1 MNRSDRENGM
11 NELEPRDTDDVSN
24 LLGALPRVE
33 APANFEFGV
42 KARIAAGAASPQASL
57 VPFLKIAAP
66 LSFVLLLAAFVIFYG
81 IVPTSDNAP
90 PVASADPT
98 QNDVAVSMPDAR
110 QEQSPQVSGSQAA
123 ETVDVP
129 AVTPSIATGEP
140 KRQRP
145 VRRTGRAGSVAV
157 SQGGRDGS
165 VDLAI
170 RPANVILPRGFQSV
184 TQPNRD
190 ANAAN
195 VDAGREIPIREV
207 LEMLGVK
214 AEFADGGWTVLS
226 TADNSIATRSG
237 VRSKDVIE
245 AFNDQDLTEGTT
257 LKAGFAGKSLRV
269 RRDGKRV
276 KLDLKN

>member
-1 MNRSDRENGM
+1 MNHSDLENGM
-11 NELEPRDTDDVSN
+11 NKLEARDTDDVAN

-42 KARIAAGAASPQASL
+42 KARIAAGDVSPQASV

-81 IVPTSDNAP
+81 IVPSNDNAP
-90 PVASADPT
+90 AVATADPV
-98 QNDVAVSMPDAR
+98 QPDVAVSMPSAP
-110 QEQSPQVSGSQAA
+110 QEQSPQVSGPQVA

-129 AVTPSIATGEP
+129 QVTTPVATGAPRKAE
-140 KRQRP
+140 P
-145 VRRTGRAGSVAV
+145 VRRTGRTGSAAV
-157 SQGGRDGS
+157 PQGGRDGS

-170 RPANVILPRGFQSV
+170 KPGRVISAPGFESV
-184 TQPNRD
+184 TNPNRD
-190 ANAAN
+190 MNARN
-195 VDAGREIPIREV
+195 VDTGREIPIREV

-214 AEFADGGWTVLS
+214 AEFAGGGWTVRS

-237 VRSKDVIE
+237 VRSDDVIE
-245 AFNDQDLTEGTT
+245 AFNDRDLTEGTT

-269 RRDGKRV
+269 RRDGKQV
-276 KLDLKN
+276 TLDLKN